1 LLTKEI
7 FVVLFVAECA
17 LVERN
22 KLEKFMSQLKSFLDV
37 SWIEK
42 NSVVNCNVYDS
53 MLDALYT
60 LFKCGKS
67 QIFENILTSDSL
79 V

>member
-1 LLTKEI
+1 VKQIIHKITEPQLNFHINSLSSLSTSLNDSLLTKEI

-42 NSVVNCNVYDS
+42 KS
-53 MLDALYT
+53 M
-60 LFKCGKS
+60 
-67 QIFENILTSDSL
+67 
-79 V
+79 

>member
-1 LLTKEI
+1 VKQIIHKITELKLNFQINLLSSLSTALNDSLLTKEI

-17 LVERN
+17 LMERN

-42 NSVVNCNVYDS
+42 KS
-53 MLDALYT
+53 M
-60 LFKCGKS
+60 
-67 QIFENILTSDSL
+67 
-79 V
+79 

>member
-1 LLTKEI
+1 LNFHINSLSSLSTSLNDSLLTKEI

-17 LVERN
+17 LMERN

-42 NSVVNCNVYDS
+42 KS
-53 MLDALYT
+53 M
-60 LFKCGKS
+60 
-67 QIFENILTSDSL
+67 
-79 V
+79 